1 MKRRLLVIDDNPADA
16 ELVRAHLDRA
26 DIEHAPTVA
35 QGLAILRDG
44 KPFDAVLLDMH
55 LPDGQGPSLVGRV
68 ARAAPYVPIVVLS
81 GSMSEPEAAAEAL
94 RVGAQDWIGKDH
106 MDRTLLS
113 RTINY
118 AIDRKAAQRRLAESD
133 ERFRQLAD
141 NTDTVFWVMTADL
154 SRVLYLNP
162 AFDRLFGTNRE
173 TIYDDVTTYY
183 TLVDPSDLP
192 ELVQALERLAR
203 GDAPLDVRVR
213 LVRPDNERRSARV
226 RGFTI
231 RDAKGAVYR
240 IAGTIEDVTMLATA
254 EERAAASARRFES
267 ILASA
272 GEGIYG
278 LDLDGNVTFA
288 NEIAGRLLDH
298 PPSEMVGRHAHRTHH
313 HSHADGTP
321 YPVEECPIYAVLRDG
336 RPRRVE
342 DEAFWTRSGKKVD
355 VSYVA
360 TPLMAGDKLEGA
372 VVVFADVSESRRAR
386 DESLRTHAELKAANE
401 RLQELQ
407 SFRLQ
412 LLNNIAHDMA
422 TPLMVLQLRL
432 EVIANEPALE
442 NGARTLP
449 AASLAMLQNATR
461 QLMLLT
467 RDVRDVSL
475 LEAGTFRL
483 HLRALDALPL
493 VREALGTVAPLA
505 TSAGVSLEA
514 VLPDEPLR
522 VNGDPGRLTQAV
534 NNLVT
539 NAIKFSPRGG
549 TVTVSISR
557 MDGHLSIDVQDE
569 GPGIPPAARD
579 RLFRPFSQVH
589 EDTDV
594 KKGTGLGLCIVRGIM
609 RAHGGDADLLPSKRG
624 ARFRLTIPVAKT

>member
-1 MKRRLLVIDDNPADA
+1 MKKRLLVIDDNPADA
-16 ELVRAHLDRA
+16 ELVRVHLDRA
-26 DIEHAPTVA
+26 DVEHALTVS

-55 LPDGQGPSLVGRV
+55 LPDGQGPSLVSRV
-68 ARAAPYVPIVVLS
+68 ARAAPHVPIVVLS

-106 MDRTLLS
+106 LDSVLLS
-113 RTINY
+113 RAIEY
-118 AIDRKAAQRRLAESD
+118 AIDRKSAQRRLAESD

-141 NTDTVFWVMTADL
+141 NTDTVFWVMSADL

-173 TIYDDVTTYY
+173 TVYDDVATYY
-183 TLVDPSDLP
+183 TLVDPDDLP
-192 ELVQALERLAR
+192 DLVHALERLAR

-213 LVRPDNERRSARV
+213 LVRPDNDRRTARV

-231 RDAKGAVYR
+231 RDVKGVVYR
-240 IAGTIEDVTMLATA
+240 VAGTIEDVTMLTAA
-254 EERAAASARRFES
+254 EERAAAAARRFES
-267 ILASA
+267 ILGSA

-278 LDLDGNVTFA
+278 LDLHGNVTFA
-288 NEIAGRLLDH
+288 NQIAGRLLDH
-298 PPSEMVGRHAHRTHH
+298 PPHEMIGRHAHRAHH
-313 HSHADGTP
+313 HTRPDGTP
-321 YPVEECPIYAVLRDG
+321 HPVEECPIYKVLRDG

-342 DEAFWTRSGKKVD
+342 EDAFWTRSGKRID

-360 TPLMAGDKLEGA
+360 TPLMAGDKLEGV

-386 DESLRTHAELKAANE
+386 EESLRTQAELKAANE

-407 SFRLQ
+407 DFRLQ

-422 TPLMVLQLRL
+422 TPLTALQLRI
-432 EVIANEPALE
+432 EMIAHEPAREDGTRAL
-442 NGARTLP
+442 T
-449 AASLAMLQNATR
+449 ASAFASMESATR

-467 RDVRDVSL
+467 KDVRDVSL
-475 LEAGTFRL
+475 MEAGTFRL
-483 HLRALDALPL
+483 HLREVDALPL
-493 VREALGTVAPLA
+493 LRDALGTVGPLA
-505 TSAGVSLEA
+505 TTAGVNVEA

-522 VNGDPGRLTQAV
+522 VHGDPGRLTQAV

-549 TVTVSISR
+549 KITVGIAR
-557 MDGHLSIDVQDE
+557 RDGHVHIDVQDE
-569 GPGIPPAARD
+569 GPGIPHAARE

-589 EDTDV
+589 DDTDV
-594 KKGTGLGLCIVRGIM
+594 KKGTGLGLYIVRGIM
-609 RAHGGDADLLPSKRG
+609 RAHGGDADLLPTERG
-624 ARFRLTIPVAKT
+624 AWFRLTMPVAKA